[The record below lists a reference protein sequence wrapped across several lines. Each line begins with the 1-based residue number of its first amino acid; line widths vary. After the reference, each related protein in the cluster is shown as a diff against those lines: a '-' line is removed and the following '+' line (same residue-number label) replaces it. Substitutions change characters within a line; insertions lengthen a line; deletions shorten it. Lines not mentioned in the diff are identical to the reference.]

1 MLSASMP
8 TRVALQVTEPSLCHP
23 PYAAR
28 EQAITFDLLAP
39 IHRSVR
45 ASRDRAGD
53 FLTVYM
59 LCRGHREIPIPI
71 PDQRKVAIASGI
83 TGVVKI
89 VMVSQGFTLTDAID
103 VEPSFSDVHARDC
116 RVKITKS
123 VVDGELVGCDLLRD
137 NSGEVGAAPRPG
149 ISTGARCDREA
160 RSEGA
165 GNGASV

>member
-39 IHRSVR
+39 IHRPVR

-71 PDQRKVAIASGI
+71 PDQREVSIASSI
-83 TGVVKI
+83 TGVMEI
-89 VMVSQGFTLTDAID
+89 VMVPQGLSLALTVD
-103 VEPSFSDVHARDC
+103 VEPPFSDVHPGDG
-116 RVKITKS
+116 RVEIPES
-123 VVDGELVGCDLLRD
+123 VVDGELV
-137 NSGEVGAAPRPG
+137 
-149 ISTGARCDREA
+149 
-160 RSEGA
+160 
-165 GNGASV
+165 